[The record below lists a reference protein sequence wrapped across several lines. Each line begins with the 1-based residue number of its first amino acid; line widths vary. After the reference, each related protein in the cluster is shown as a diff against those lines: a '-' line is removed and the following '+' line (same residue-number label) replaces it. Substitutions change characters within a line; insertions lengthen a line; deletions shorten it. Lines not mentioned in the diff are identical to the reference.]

1 MPADSL
7 TLRWAR
13 IEDSAAIAM
22 LEFRSCAY
30 EKRQNPVSMGPGDLC
45 ALWRRRLSGEG
56 SSTIL
61 ACVDENGSERIAG
74 FLAFRGALRGGKV
87 HALYIEPAYM
97 RRGIGRFLLDTAGHI
112 VRMQGGTELEV
123 HVEMLNHGAQAF
135 YRTLHFCASGVR
147 SGHLIIMTK
156 EI

>member
-1 MPADSL
+1 MPADDLS
-7 TLRWAR
+7 LRWAR
-13 IEDSAAIAM
+13 LEDSAAIAM
-22 LEFRSCAY
+22 LEYRSCAY
-30 EKRQNPVSMGPGDLC
+30 EKRQTPISLGPGEIC
-45 ALWRRRLSGEG
+45 ALWRKRLAHDGN
-56 SSTIL
+56 STIL
-61 ACVDENGSERIAG
+61 ACVEDQGRERIAG
-74 FLAFRGALRGGKV
+74 FLAFQGEIRDGRV

-112 VRMQGGTELEV
+112 VRMQGGDELEI

>member
-1 MPADSL
+1 MPADNL
-7 TLRWAR
+7 KLRWAVLS
-13 IEDSAAIAM
+13 DSSAIAM

-30 EKRQNPVSMGPGDLC
+30 EKRQSPMLMGPDEIC
-45 ALWRRRLSGEG
+45 ALWRNRLTQEG
-56 SSTIL
+56 NSTIL
-61 ACVDENGSERIAG
+61 ACVEDKGKERVVG
-74 FLAFRGALRGGKV
+74 FLTFRGVIRDGKI
-87 HALYIEPAYM
+87 HALYIEPAFM

-123 HVEMLNHGAQAF
+123 HVEMLNYGAQAF
-135 YRTLHFCASGVR
+135 YRTLRFCASGVR

>member
-1 MPADSL
+1 MPADDLS
-7 TLRWAR
+7 LRWAR
-13 IEDSAAIAM
+13 LEDSASIAM
-22 LEFRSCAY
+22 LEYRSCAY
-30 EKRQNPVSMGPGDLC
+30 EKRQTPVSMGPGEMC
-45 ALWRRRLSGEG
+45 SLWRRRLTEEG
-56 SSTIL
+56 NSTII
-61 ACVDENGSERIAG
+61 ACVEDRGKERVAG
-74 FLAFRGALRGGKV
+74 FLAFRGQISSGMV
-87 HALYIEPAYM
+87 HALYIEPSFM

-112 VRMQGGTELEV
+112 VRMQGGRQLQV